1 MLFDTAA
8 AALDWLGVIVFAIS
22 GALVASRKQMDVVG
36 FALLGTATGI
46 GGGTLRDL
54 LLGRGPVFWVR
65 EPAYLVVCVIVSGA
79 VFFTA
84 HIPQSRYRVL
94 LWFDALGLALFA
106 VTGAER
112 ALLAGSGPVVAV
124 AMGVITATF
133 GGVIRDVLG
142 NESPV
147 VLSREVYVTA
157 ALVGA
162 TVVRRALRLRL
173 RPRERARRGPSGR
186 ARRARDGAATGLV
199 PAALPGATGAHARR
213 DQAPGLN
220 GINVTGLWVRRP
232 CQRRSKTA
240 SWRQAALVRVCSV
253 MRRSSSRGLDGS
265 GRWDVLPEDLDRL
278 LAARHVLRIKPWTH
292 PKRSAQP
299 SSCAAEAVLDV
310 EAHHRDL
317 QGRDEGC
324 CQRHPERPEQGAE
337 HHHGHKRQHRRDI
350 DGAALDHRGEHVAFH
365 RLDQEMHAQRP
376 QHHVRALRHGGKP
389 EWHRPDHRP
398 R

>member
-1 MLFDTAA
+1 M
-8 AALDWLGVIVFAIS
+8 
-22 GALVASRKQMDVVG
+22 
-36 FALLGTATGI
+36 
-46 GGGTLRDL
+46 
-54 LLGRGPVFWVR
+54 FWVR
-65 EPAYLVVCVIVSGA
+65 EPVYLVVCVIVSGA
-79 VFFTA
+79 VFVTA

-133 GGVIRDVLG
+133 GGIIRDVLG

-162 TVVRRALRLRL
+162 AVFVVLSGFGLGRESALGAGLLRRA
-173 RPRERARRGPSGR
+173 G
-186 ARRARDGAATGLV
+186 RARDGAATGLV

-240 SWRQAALVRVCSV
+240 SWRQAALVR
-253 MRRSSSRGLDGS
+253 GLLSDEAFLEPWSGWLGS
-265 GRWDVLPEDLDRL
+265 LGRLPEDLDRL
-278 LAARHVLRIKPWTH
+278 LAARHVLGSKPLSH
-292 PKRSAQP
+292 PEAVRAARVHAPPRP
-299 SSCAAEAVLDV
+299 SST
-310 EAHHRDL
+310 
-317 QGRDEGC
+317 
-324 CQRHPERPEQGAE
+324 
-337 HHHGHKRQHRRDI
+337 
-350 DGAALDHRGEHVAFH
+350 
-365 RLDQEMHAQRP
+365 
-376 QHHVRALRHGGKP
+376 
-389 EWHRPDHRP
+389 
-398 R
+398 